1 MIAGNKIL
9 THLGNGKRPV
19 TADIYLTDVCNNN
32 CPYCNYTRTQK
43 RSGATITADNFKRY
57 VARLLSL
64 GVQGIILTGGGEPTT
79 SPYFD
84 EITAFLEESN
94 IPYGVN
100 TNFNIYHSCHPVF
113 LKVSLD
119 GFNKESYIRRRGVD
133 AYEKTI
139 ENIKRFAENKGESK
153 LGLQM
158 LAIHPADIVP
168 FYEAH
173 KDIDFDYMVFRPIES
188 NNGTYYRFGDF
199 GKRNT
204 EIAETICE
212 IVHKLKDSDPR
223 VTLNYK
229 FDLIGEGCDDC
240 PAHWSQMC
248 VNPKGEVLY
257 CCHKPLEI
265 VGHLMDDNILEEHE
279 KARFNAHTCDIPC
292 RLSGPNKALRELKQ
306 ITERMFI

>member
-9 THLGNGKRPV
+9 AHLGNGGKPV
-19 TADIYLTDVCNNN
+19 TADIYLTDYCNNA

-43 RSGATITADNFKRY
+43 RHGDVMKTEDFKRY
-57 VARLLSL
+57 VERLLSL
-64 GVQGIILTGGGEPTT
+64 GVEGVILTGGGEPTV

-84 EITAFLEESN
+84 EITAFLEQSD

-100 TNFNIYHSCHPVF
+100 TNFNIYHDCHPVF

-119 GFNKESYIRRRGVD
+119 GYSKQSYLRRRGVD

-139 ENIKRFAENKGESK
+139 ENIERFAKGKQKTK

-158 LAIHPADIVP
+158 LALDPVDIIP

-188 NNGTYYRFGDF
+188 NRGFYYDNAKHESDAERIRELVTEL
-199 GKRNT
+199 RN
-204 EIAETICE
+204 
-212 IVHKLKDSDPR
+212 SDQR

-229 FDLIGEGCDDC
+229 FDLIRDSCDSC
-240 PAHWSQMC
+240 PAHWAQLC
-248 VNPKGEVLY
+248 INPKGEVLY
-257 CCHKPLEI
+257 CCHKPTEI
-265 VGHLMDDNILEEHE
+265 VGHIMDDNILEKHNFGKFRPE
-279 KARFNAHTCDIPC
+279 TCDIPC
-292 RLSGPNKALRELKQ
+292 RLSGPNKALRELNVMK
-306 ITERMFI
+306 ERMFI